1 MGWCR
6 SMPLRHH
13 RPNDIVVF
21 MVPRLISQLGHS
33 AQVLPRGLHFVSLRE
48 FRDAF
53 AFNAHRAWLFDGFKS
68 ACHDLRVAGCARI
81 FVGGSFVTSKPD
93 PSDYDACWD
102 PVGVSA
108 DLEPVLYDENLRI
121 ERRDRYRGDLLIG
134 GCDPGPAG
142 EFFRFLSRDKTTGEE
157 RGMIGIK
164 LKLLEIM
171 NS

>member
-1 MGWCR
+1 
-6 SMPLRHH
+6 
-13 RPNDIVVF
+13 
-21 MVPRLISQLGHS
+21 
-33 AQVLPRGLHFVSLRE
+33 VSLRE

-53 AFNAHRAWLFDGFKS
+53 AFNSHRAWLFDGFKL
-68 ACHDLRVAGCARI
+68 ACHDLRLAGCARI
-81 FVGGSFVTSKPD
+81 FVGGSFVTSKPN

-108 DLEPVLYDENLRI
+108 NLETLLYDENRRI

-142 EFFRFLSRDKTTGEE
+142 EFFRFLSKDKTTGEE